1 MPNFCGVEC
10 VCTCAVE
17 SSEHGGRGYHGGV
30 FTQPLNELI
39 LLCAKKRV
47 HLLAQIARNGKV
59 SGYVYTC
66 MENAGCLSCEMS
78 LSVRQP
84 ESQEVAAQAAE
95 Q

>member
-17 SSEHGGRGYHGGV
+17 SSEHGGRGHHGGV

-39 LLCAKKRV
+39 LLCAEKRV

-59 SGYVYTC
+59 SGYVYGEC
-66 MENAGCLSCEMS
+66 RMPFMRN
-78 LSVRQP
+78 
-84 ESQEVAAQAAE
+84 VAFCPPT
-95 Q
+95 

>member
-47 HLLAQIARNGKV
+47 HLLAQRKGERICANMYGECRMPFMRN
-59 SGYVYTC
+59 
-66 MENAGCLSCEMS
+66 
-78 LSVRQP
+78 
-84 ESQEVAAQAAE
+84 VAFCPPT
-95 Q
+95 